1 MLRQALLKGLDFSA
15 YLADVTNMAA
25 RFAALIPRLLALTVI
40 WLLGAATFTLA
51 ADKKTTPPPTGTN
64 AVQVAKPT
72 VLTVPDVR
80 GKAYVF
86 AKGILQDAGLAWR
99 VRGSVQGYSANAV
112 VWQSPMPGSRVIDNG
127 APIVSVRLLKNARYG
142 ERGLPENEAPYTGTR
157 VVYLSDWRD
166 AHEQSTQSTSTE
178 TTTSEPTT
186 ETTPTTTT
194 EPSTTT
200 EPEPAPEPKTRKP
213 DFEVPGAPAEPADE
227 VTLPQRARRLAQRMD
242 AMAKPTNHLVNFWL
256 YQHSWIVTGAR
267 FGWHDGAEALR
278 ILIKVDQSLER
289 RFDFGARSEAVARR
303 ALAYV
308 EAQTK

>member
-1 MLRQALLKGLDFSA
+1 
-15 YLADVTNMAA
+15 MAA

-51 ADKKTTPPPTGTN
+51 ADKKATPPATG
-64 AVQVAKPT
+64 ADAAQVAKPT

-99 VRGSVQGYSANAV
+99 VQGAVQGYSANV
-112 VWQSPMPGSRVIDNG
+112 VVTQSPAAGSRLIDNG
-127 APIVSVRLLKNARYG
+127 APIVSVRLSKNAAYG
-142 ERGLPENEAPYTGTR
+142 ERGLPENEAPYAGTR

-166 AHEQSTQSTSTE
+166 AHDESTQSTSTE

-186 ETTPTTTT
+186 SETTPATTT

-200 EPEPAPEPKTRKP
+200 EPEPAPKPESREP
-213 DFEVPGAPAEPADE
+213 DFEVRGAPPEPADE
-227 VTLPQRARRLAQRMD
+227 ITLTQRARQLAQRMQ
-242 AMAKPTNHLVNFWL
+242 AMSKPTNRLVNFWL

-267 FGWHDGAEALR
+267 FGWHNGAEALR
-278 ILIKVDQSLER
+278 LLIKVDQSLER

-308 EAQTK
+308 EAHTK

>member
-1 MLRQALLKGLDFSA
+1 
-15 YLADVTNMAA
+15 MAA
-25 RFAALIPRLLALTVI
+25 RFTALIPRLLALTVI

-51 ADKKTTPPPTGTN
+51 ADKKATPPTTG
-64 AVQVAKPT
+64 ADPAQAAKPT

-80 GKAYVF
+80 NKAYVF

-99 VRGSVQGYSANAV
+99 VRGAVQGYSANVV
-112 VWQSPMPGSRVIDNG
+112 VWQSPSPGSRVIDNG
-127 APIVSVRLLKNARYG
+127 APIVSVRLSKNAAYG

-157 VVYLSDWRD
+157 VVYLTDWRE
-166 AHEQSTQSTSTE
+166 AHDQSTQSASTQA
-178 TTTSEPTT
+178 TTSEPSTT
-186 ETTPTTTT
+186 TAETAPTTTT

-200 EPEPAPEPKTRKP
+200 EPEPETRKP

-227 VTLPQRARRLAQRMD
+227 VTLSQRARQLAKRMD
-242 AMAKPTNHLVNFWL
+242 AMPKPTNRLVNYWL

-289 RFDFGARSEAVARR
+289 RFDFGARSETVARR

-308 EAQTK
+308 EAQKK